1 MTVPNKDR
9 QISIR
14 FEPDIPTRAEALI
27 TKLRDSAKL
36 RTLSIS
42 RAAVLRIA
50 LREGLVVLEQRYGL
64 DSEYRAGMG

>member
-14 FEPDIPTRAEALI
+14 FEPDIPARAEALI
-27 TKLRDSAKL
+27 TKLRDSADL
-36 RTLSIS
+36 RAPSIS

-50 LREGLVVLEQRYGL
+50 LREGLNVLEQRYGL
-64 DSEYRAGMG
+64 SASRTLVG